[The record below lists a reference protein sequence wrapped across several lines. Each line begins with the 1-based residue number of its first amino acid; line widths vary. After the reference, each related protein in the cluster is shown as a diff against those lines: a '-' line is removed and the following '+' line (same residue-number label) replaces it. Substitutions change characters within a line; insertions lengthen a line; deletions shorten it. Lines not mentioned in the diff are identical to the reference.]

1 MKKITQNLTKLSW
14 RSGLLAMAFL
24 FSLTINAQVVGQEY
38 LTNPGVNTTNID
50 PETGYTASGNFNAN
64 GNGNYGG
71 WDAGTGG
78 AYAGSSTGNGQCHS
92 PDRQFK
98 FFKVG
103 GTAGQFVNQ
112 TMEALPA
119 GNYNFGYWN
128 RWDATNSASEEI
140 LPTWS
145 ADGDSTPKF
154 TIKVQD
160 ADGAWVNVLTHIP
173 AEPTADDTWTEET
186 GTWTNDETRDVRVQF
201 YKNGGA
207 NTAPSN
213 LNNLWYVDTTTF
225 NYASALATTPAV
237 EFIGVIDATVPSA
250 GNNGKA
256 LHLLV
261 NEDIADLSAF
271 SLITHSNGNSSD
283 SQTNFPSTGSISA
296 GSHILV
302 ARSVV
307 AMESY
312 MNASALFDLV
322 IEHTKP
328 TANGNDAMDILLA
341 DTVVDSYGIVGDNPD
356 TTGDGCDLTAD
367 PDCWDTE
374 DAWAYKTD
382 GVWAY
387 ASVNCTDGSYKTWD
401 SNCVYPL
408 AVNQQATGAS
418 TDLVTAFSENMSA
431 TPAVGFWYNDGE
443 APIERVTTNPG
454 QSSD

>member
-225 NYASALATTPAV
+225 NYASALAPSSDLALQGILDV
-237 EFIGVIDATVPSA
+237 EGST
-250 GNNGKA
+250 GTNGKA
-256 LHLLV
+256 IHLLATA
-261 NEDIADLSAF
+261 DIADLSAYAIAI
-271 SLITHSNGNSSD
+271 SSNGNNDLSADYTLS
-283 SQTNFPSTGSISA
+283 GSATA
-296 GSHILV
+296 GDH
-302 ARSVV
+302 
-307 AMESY
+307 
-312 MNASALFDLV
+312 
-322 IEHTKP
+322 
-328 TANGNDAMDILLA
+328 ILLA
-341 DTVVDSYGIVGDNPD
+341 RDAELYG
-356 TTGDGCDLTAD
+356 
-367 PDCWDTE
+367 
-374 DAWAYKTD
+374 
-382 GVWAY
+382 
-387 ASVNCTDGSYKTWD
+387 
-401 SNCVYPL
+401 
-408 AVNQQATGAS
+408 
-418 TDLVTAFSENMSA
+418 
-431 TPAVGFWYNDGE
+431 
-443 APIERVTTNPG
+443 
-454 QSSD
+454 